1 MFGWFGNNTAVM
13 ERGGFTSSSTVGSKT
28 SIGSGST
35 EWSKTGM
42 TGASGAMGAANAAL
56 SLAQAGANIMSY
68 NSMYKRAKQNVKMA
82 GLNIYAI
89 SENYKINNLRLNQE
103 SYKVLGSIAAR
114 AGNVGSGLDLLQES
128 AFNAALDSYQL
139 RQEYYMDMLN
149 AYNQYKKAKKA
160 KKSAQMGK
168 IGSAIGTA
176 AAIAAAPF
184 TGGASLAF
192 AGMSSQVGGQ
202 AFSSFA

>member
-1 MFGWFGNNTAVM
+1 MFGWFGNNTSVM
-13 ERGGFTSSSTVGSKT
+13 ERGGYTSASTVGTKT
-28 SIGSGST
+28 TIGGAST
-35 EWSKTGM
+35 EWAKTGS
-42 TGASGAMGAANAAL
+42 TGGASFMNSANAAL

-68 NSMYKRAKQNVKMA
+68 SSMYKQAKQNVKMA
-82 GLNIYAI
+82 GLNMYAI
-89 SENYKINNLRLNQE
+89 SENYKINNLRLNEE

-114 AGNVGSGLDLLQES
+114 TGGAGSGLDLLQES

-160 KKSAQMGK
+160 KKSAGMGR

-176 AAIAAAPF
+176 AAVVAAPF

-192 AGMSSQVGGQ
+192 AGMASQVGGQ
-202 AFSSFA
+202 TFSSFA

>member
-35 EWSKTGM
+35 GWSKTGT
-42 TGASGAMGAANAAL
+42 TGTSGAMGAANAAL

-68 NSMYKRAKQNVKMA
+68 NSMYKQAKQNVKMA
-82 GLNIYAI
+82 GLNMYAI

-114 AGNVGSGLDLLQES
+114 TGGAGSGLDLLQES

-168 IGSAIGTA
+168 IGSAIGTTA
-176 AAIAAAPF
+176 AVVAAPF

-192 AGMSSQVGGQ
+192 AGMASQVGGQ
-202 AFSSFA
+202 TFSSFA

>member
-1 MFGWFGNNTAVM
+1 MFGWFGNSTAVM

-35 EWSKTGM
+35 DWSKTGS
-42 TGASGAMGAANAAL
+42 TGTSEAMGAANAAL
-56 SLAQAGANIMSY
+56 SLAQAGANFMSY
-68 NSMYKRAKQNVKMA
+68 NSMYKQAKQQMKMA
-82 GLNIYAI
+82 GLNVLAI
-89 SENYKINNLRLNQE
+89 SENYRINDLRLRQDTH
-103 SYKVLGSIAAR
+103 KTLGGIVAR

-139 RQEYYMDMLN
+139 RQEYYMQMLA

-160 KKSAQMGK
+160 KGAARLGK
-168 IGSAIGTA
+168 IGSSIGTIA
-176 AAIAAAPF
+176 SVAAAPF

-192 AGMSSQVGGQ
+192 AGMASQVGGQ
-202 AFSSFA
+202 TFSSFG

>member
-1 MFGWFGNNTAVM
+1 MFGWFGNGSSYEDMSGQSSGWNPATSVPDRKPVNT
-13 ERGGFTSSSTVGSKT
+13 GVGK
-28 SIGSGST
+28 
-35 EWSKTGM
+35 
-42 TGASGAMGAANAAL
+42 ANAAL

-68 NSMYKRAKQNVKMA
+68 NSMYKQAKQNVKLA
-82 GLNIYAI
+82 GLNMYAI
-89 SENYKINNLRLNQE
+89 SENYKINNLRLNQD
-103 SYKVLGSIAAR
+103 SYKVLGSIVAR
-114 AGNVGSGLDLLQES
+114 TGGTGSGLDLLQES

-168 IGSAIGTA
+168 IGSAIGTVA
-176 AAIAAAPF
+176 AVAAAPF

-192 AGMSSQVGGQ
+192 AGQASQIGGQ
-202 AFSSFA
+202 TFSSFA

>member
-1 MFGWFGNNTAVM
+1 MFGWFGNGSSYEDMSGQSSGWNPATSAPDRKPTNT
-13 ERGGFTSSSTVGSKT
+13 GSF
-28 SIGSGST
+28 
-35 EWSKTGM
+35 SK
-42 TGASGAMGAANAAL
+42 ANAAL

-68 NSMYKRAKQNVKMA
+68 NSMYKQAKQNVKMT
-82 GLNIYAI
+82 GLNMYAI

-103 SYKVLGSIAAR
+103 SYKVLGSIVAR
-114 AGNVGSGLDLLQES
+114 TGGTGSGLDLLQES

-168 IGSAIGTA
+168 IGSTIGTVGA
-176 AAIAAAPF
+176 VVAAPF

-192 AGMSSQVGGQ
+192 AGQASQIGGQ